1 MEAKIN
7 IAEILKE
14 KPQGTKLYD
23 LLRNI
28 DVVLD
33 KVHITDVGNY
43 IECISTNE
51 VGSTIKFDYSKLGT
65 EGGWLDG
72 YISPHAIRHVTRK
85 LERIT
90 KLKLRYY
97 LHNNVEDDCFV
108 IRKIE

>member
-1 MEAKIN
+1 MNERKFKKLFYKESAKWL
-7 IAEILKE
+7 LK
-14 KPQGTKLYD
+14 
-23 LLRNI
+23 R
-28 DVVLD
+28 
-33 KVHITDVGNY
+33 
-43 IECISTNE
+43 
-51 VGSTIKFDYSKLGT
+51 
-65 EGGWLDG
+65 GWTDG